1 MLLIER
7 EFGKF
12 TESVKSNVTVTPLV
26 PPRPK
31 YRGMDSLK
39 KIVGRIERRLKAL
52 NLSASKASTL
62 AGLSSSAIYNLQR
75 GAKGKINTKGVNAGT
90 IAKLAL
96 VLRTTPA
103 WLISAEGPE
112 VASSD
117 HLDSSSV
124 LEDVP
129 PDGSRVRVVGY
140 VGAGSEAH
148 YYAIAQ
154 GDFEEV
160 EAPAGSNSQTVA
172 VEIKGRSFGPLL
184 DSWLVFYDDV
194 RSPIDDDMIGE
205 VCVVGLADDR
215 ILIKQIR
222 RERDGSFTLVSN
234 SSDEPIRN
242 AEIEWAAKVRDM
254 RPRR

>member
-1 MLLIER
+1 
-7 EFGKF
+7 
-12 TESVKSNVTVTPLV
+12 
-26 PPRPK
+26 
-31 YRGMDSLK
+31 MDNLK
-39 KIVGRIERRLKAL
+39 KIVARIEKRLKAV
-52 NLSASKASTL
+52 NLSASKASTA

-90 IAKLAL
+90 IAKLAP

-103 WLISAEGPE
+103 WLMSAEGPE
-112 VASSD
+112 VASAD
-117 HLDSSSV
+117 HLDSDSV
-124 LEDVP
+124 LEDGP
-129 PDGSRVRVVGY
+129 PDGRRVRVVGY

-154 GDFEEV
+154 GDYEEV
-160 EAPAGSNSQTVA
+160 EAPAGCTDRTVA
-172 VEIKGRSFGPLL
+172 VEIKGKSFGPLL

-194 RSPIDDDMIGE
+194 RSPISEDMLGE

-222 RERDGSFTLVSN
+222 RERDGSFTLISN
-234 SSDEPIRN
+234 SADEPIRN
-242 AEIEWAAKVRDM
+242 VEIEWAAKVRDM